1 MNETPPPMHEPNA
14 SAAPTPRET
23 LAGDRLC
30 MRCLHPLAGRA
41 IERDAQ
47 SGLLFVRCGECG
59 TAAALFEYPTLAPW
73 LGRLKSVV
81 AGTLVVFALLT
92 GLAMAGVAT
101 GFTIGTA
108 LECVDSAAD
117 ALSASSIAAGNTDDG
132 NGNFPGRWS
141 SADTRWLATDAGRTA
156 LAETRWSPIVVLTLG
171 ARLGVSAISGLA
183 NASNALDGAL
193 GRLIGLVERYPELK
207 ANENALRLQEELVGT
222 ENRIAF
228 ARQGY
233 NDAVMRL
240 NEQIV
245 VFPASLVANAFGIRE
260 MGLFEADA
268 SERAAVAV
276 KF

>member
-1 MNETPPPMHEPNA
+1 MLELP
-14 SAAPTPRET
+14 ST
-23 LAGDRLC
+23 LA
-30 MRCLHPLAGRA
+30 
-41 IERDAQ
+41 
-47 SGLLFVRCGECG
+47 
-59 TAAALFEYPTLAPW
+59 
-73 LGRLKSVV
+73 LGPG
-81 AGTLVVFALLT
+81 AMI
-92 GLAMAGVAT
+92 GLAVAAVAVGAPLLWGIAVYNGLRRQQVRARNAFSQIDVQLKRRFDLIPNLVET
-101 GFTIGTA
+101 VKGYMTHERAT
-108 LECVDSAAD
+108 LEAV
-117 ALSASSIAAGNTDDG
+117 IAARSQAVG
-132 NGNFPGRWS
+132 
-141 SADTRWLATDAGRTA
+141 A
-156 LAETRWSPIVVLTLG
+156 LG
-171 ARLGVSAISGLA
+171 ATQGSMLGVSAFSVLA
-183 NASNALDGAL
+183 NASYALDGAL
-193 GRLIGLVERYPELK
+193 GRLIGIVERYHELK